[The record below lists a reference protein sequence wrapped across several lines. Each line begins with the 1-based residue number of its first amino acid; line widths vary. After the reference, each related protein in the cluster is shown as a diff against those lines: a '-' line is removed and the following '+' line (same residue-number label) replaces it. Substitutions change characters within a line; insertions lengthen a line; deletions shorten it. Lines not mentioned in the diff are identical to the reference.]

1 MLSSREIKVGA
12 FVFLGLLVI
21 GVIIFMIGQERQL
34 FKTKNEYKAVFENV
48 GGLRRGSTVQMGGVD
63 VGSVGNVAY
72 SSDPKD
78 DRIYVTFHVVDDESR
93 RIRRDSVATIEGKG
107 LLGDKMIVITPGSAN
122 VERVP
127 PGGVVKTKPPQDFGE
142 MLKQVGNVSA
152 KAEAIMENLERT
164 TQTFADEKFNQDVKS
179 GMESLSNVLR
189 SMDEGKG
196 YVPKLLHDEAEAE
209 RLSRTIQNL
218 ERATAELNQ
227 TLRGVNDIVA
237 RVQKGPGFVHD
248 VVYGEGPS
256 KTIEQFGGAAEEV
269 RIALKGIREG
279 SGMARGLLY
288 GDDQGSGEVMANLND
303 VSRDLK
309 EIVAGVRAGKGTIGA
324 LLVDP
329 SVYEDL
335 KLLLGN
341 VERNKTLRAL
351 VRYSIKRDEQSA
363 PSVEVADPAPIQAT
377 PAAGKA
383 SGSVSAGEAL
393 RD

>member
-1 MLSSREIKVGA
+1 
-12 FVFLGLLVI
+12 
-21 GVIIFMIGQERQL
+21 
-34 FKTKNEYKAVFENV
+34 
-48 GGLRRGSTVQMGGVD
+48 
-63 VGSVGNVAY
+63 
-72 SSDPKD
+72 
-78 DRIYVTFHVVDDESR
+78 
-93 RIRRDSVATIEGKG
+93 
-107 LLGDKMIVITPGSAN
+107 
-122 VERVP
+122 
-127 PGGVVKTKPPQDFGE
+127 GE

-309 EIVAGVRAGKGTIGA
+309 EIVAGVRAGKGTI
-324 LLVDP
+324 
-329 SVYEDL
+329 
-335 KLLLGN
+335 
-341 VERNKTLRAL
+341 
-351 VRYSIKRDEQSA
+351 
-363 PSVEVADPAPIQAT
+363 
-377 PAAGKA
+377 
-383 SGSVSAGEAL
+383 
-393 RD
+393 

>member
-1 MLSSREIKVGA
+1 
-12 FVFLGLLVI
+12 
-21 GVIIFMIGQERQL
+21 
-34 FKTKNEYKAVFENV
+34 
-48 GGLRRGSTVQMGGVD
+48 
-63 VGSVGNVAY
+63 
-72 SSDPKD
+72 
-78 DRIYVTFHVVDDESR
+78 
-93 RIRRDSVATIEGKG
+93 
-107 LLGDKMIVITPGSAN
+107 
-122 VERVP
+122 
-127 PGGVVKTKPPQDFGE
+127 
-142 MLKQVGNVSA
+142 
-152 KAEAIMENLERT
+152 
-164 TQTFADEKFNQDVKS
+164 
-179 GMESLSNVLR
+179 
-189 SMDEGKG
+189 G

-383 SGSVSAGEAL
+383 AGSVSAGEAL